1 MVEPTTWAA
10 GRLIDIDA
18 LKYAKWERLSHF
30 LVLECAAHSALKGI
44 FGLYSLYWRRA
55 DPRPWYS
62 EGRRSGFRDIS
73 TATQPIDVIYAR
85 NRISNRLRL
94 VCWQALEWPNMTS
107 PAEKIKRRN
116 SFRLI
121 AKLLGSK
128 HFVGDGPE
136 NFLPYEK
143 FLPILRKKA
152 ERKKALKNHNQKIKF
167 MNEILQILIVILCY
181 RIVQVVCFS
190 TCLLLLCLRW
200 GLSALRLDPL
210 SISPTCK
217 VATSLRII
225 CLQRSTKASSTF
237 ARLLALVS

>member
-1 MVEPTTWAA
+1 MA
-10 GRLIDIDA
+10 
-18 LKYAKWERLSHF
+18 
-30 LVLECAAHSALKGI
+30 
-44 FGLYSLYWRRA
+44 
-55 DPRPWYS
+55 
-62 EGRRSGFRDIS
+62 
-73 TATQPIDVIYAR
+73 
-85 NRISNRLRL
+85 
-94 VCWQALEWPNMTS
+94 S

-143 FLPILRKKA
+143 FVPILRKKE

-190 TCLLLLCLRW
+190 TCLLLLCLR
-200 GLSALRLDPL
+200 
-210 SISPTCK
+210 
-217 VATSLRII
+217 
-225 CLQRSTKASSTF
+225 
-237 ARLLALVS
+237 